1 MLERTSPL
9 AEAASVPG
17 LSLRSCG
24 SLLQYHAWPDTYAE
38 MTGMVARHFGVT
50 GGPAPGKAAHG
61 AAGSLLRIHPQR
73 LWLLSER
80 SDVGADLPIEPD
92 VGVSLDLSHARSI
105 IQVAD
110 EVAEP
115 LLSRFIGVDLRRHRF
130 AVDDVAST
138 PLHRVSVV
146 LWRRSNGIDILV
158 PRSFARSTWDLLV
171 ETAERLG

>member
-1 MLERTSPL
+1 MPERLSPL
-9 AEAASVPG
+9 AQDASAPG

-24 SLLQYHAWPDTYAE
+24 RLLQYDAWPETYGE
-38 MTGMVARHFGVT
+38 MAGLVASHGDMAA
-50 GGPAPGKAAHG
+50 GPAPGKSAHG

-80 SDVGADLPIEPD
+80 PGAGAGLELEPH

-105 IQVAD
+105 LGVA
-110 EVAEP
+110 EEIAEP
-115 LLSRFIGVDLRRHRF
+115 LLSRFIAIDLRPHRF
-130 AVDDVAST
+130 AVDDVATT

-146 LWRRSNGIDILV
+146 LWRRADGIDILA
-158 PRSFARSTWDLLV
+158 PRSFARSIWDLLA